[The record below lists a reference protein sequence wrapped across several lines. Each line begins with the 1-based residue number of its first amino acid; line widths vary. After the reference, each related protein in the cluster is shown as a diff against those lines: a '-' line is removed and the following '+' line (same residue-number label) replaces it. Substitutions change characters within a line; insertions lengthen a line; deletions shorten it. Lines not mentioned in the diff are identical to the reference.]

1 MRAFLAIEMSGEV
14 RERYAAFHAESS
26 RGHGDLRWVR
36 PENLHLTVR
45 FLGDTPERKV
55 DAIRERLEDAARA
68 VPAFRASVGAPGA
81 FGPRNSPQVLW
92 FGIADGSSQLLQLE
106 ERIDA
111 PLSKLGFP
119 RDGKPWHA
127 HITVARN
134 PRKVRFESWS
144 EELARSGLPGLPLA
158 VDSMAMYSSL
168 TKPDGPA
175 YTLVWSVRLKE

>member
-14 RERYAAFHAESS
+14 RECYAAFHAESS

-119 RDGKPWHA
+119 R
-127 HITVARN
+127 VM
-134 PRKVRFESWS
+134 
-144 EELARSGLPGLPLA
+144 
-158 VDSMAMYSSL
+158 VDSSCINSVSARWEAL
-168 TKPDGPA
+168 ACPHHRGPQSA
-175 YTLVWSVRLKE
+175 QGSV